1 MGSSSTKEW
10 TEFFAPMTDVDE
22 AAMYSANYTATL
34 AAVASWLESA
44 QGVPKA
50 TYDSVDSWLAQVAT
64 KVPTEILHEGGPW
77 GAIEQQRQELAGAG
91 SGAQISK
98 SMPFS
103 VSDRD
108 TAEARPWLELLHNGS
123 FSAELLKDDVPLS
136 WMVAPEWEA
145 LLQASAKAHGTN
157 WLLECHL
164 GVMRAGVFD
173 LPGARAH
180 FNASMK
186 LRPTA
191 MVARNLAALSDGAAA
206 ERWALYQHAWQLALQ
221 SQSGSA
227 KLLRYHLAGEIGQF
241 LDSVS
246 SEFHHHHHRR
256 HCSGS
261 HAPARSVRCAAAVH
275 RHAGLGAWLR
285 RAWQLLR
292 QRPARVRCAGR
303 SPPRGQL
310 HHRAAD
316 DRDLALRDDG
326 RQLVAV
332 CEPGEP
338 GWWLLGR
345 VRAQA
350 GAGGGRAWL
359 EPQGDG
365 GGAPRAAAAR
375 MGRAHVGLKPAR
387 GWTALLVPN

>member
-1 MGSSSTKEW
+1 MGSSSTREW
-10 TEFFAPMTDVDE
+10 TEFFSPMTDVDE
-22 AAMYSANYTATL
+22 AAMYSANYSATL
-34 AAVASWLESA
+34 EAVHSWLESA

-50 TYDSVDSWLAQVAT
+50 TYASVDSWLAQVAT

-108 TAEARPWLELLHNGS
+108 AAEARPWLELLHNGS
-123 FSAELLKDDVPLS
+123 FSAELLQDDVPLS

-157 WLLECHL
+157 WLVECYL
-164 GVMRAGVFD
+164 GVFRAEVFD

-191 MVARNLAALSDGAAA
+191 MVARNLAALSDGSAA

-246 SEFHHHHHRR
+246 SEFHRRHHHRHPSTR
-256 HCSGS
+256 
-261 HAPARSVRCAAAVH
+261 
-275 RHAGLGAWLR
+275 
-285 RAWQLLR
+285 
-292 QRPARVRCAGR
+292 
-303 SPPRGQL
+303 
-310 HHRAAD
+310 
-316 DRDLALRDDG
+316 
-326 RQLVAV
+326 
-332 CEPGEP
+332 
-338 GWWLLGR
+338 
-345 VRAQA
+345 
-350 GAGGGRAWL
+350 
-359 EPQGDG
+359 
-365 GGAPRAAAAR
+365 
-375 MGRAHVGLKPAR
+375 
-387 GWTALLVPN
+387 N